1 MENFNNHN
9 RENREKQADLLLRF
23 LNNLDNV
30 KSFSKKNFKET
41 FSNEENKREFIKNL
55 SKKEFD
61 ELLNALNGIM
71 RNKKKEDWKIDGENV
86 EIASERM
93 VSYTPPEEN
102 DKLELLQKVF
112 ENIKNMNDEN
122 RSLEDMALLLSS
134 SVNALHLYSD
144 GNGRLSRFLYTI
156 LTKNYDAD
164 SQKELKEI
172 ISSGGRKKI
181 DISTAHIM
189 REIECKLTEKELDST
204 ENIPQIDN
212 FYSRTSYESIDF
224 PNTEKEDKE
233 LFLKLLNSSKDN
245 LKIATLRFFKNKEN
259 FNIENYIKK
268 WGQAI
273 CIDLDYLLKDLN
285 PDDFKEILENC
296 KNIKKEKVEKMIDI
310 IVNPEKEENQKIQDG
325 NQVSLKNIFEDRV
338 KK

>member
-30 KSFSKKNFKET
+30 ESFSKKNFKET

-134 SVNALHLYSD
+134 SINALHLYSD

-156 LTKNYDAD
+156 LTKNYNDETK
-164 SQKELKEI
+164 KELQEI
-172 ISSGGRKKI
+172 LSGNGRKKI
-181 DISTAHIM
+181 DISTVHIM
-189 REIECKLTEKELDST
+189 PEIEFKIEETEL
-204 ENIPQIDN
+204 ENTDKINQIDN
-212 FYSRTSYESIDF
+212 FYSKTSSDFMVF
-224 PNTEKEDKE
+224 PNIEKKDKE
-233 LFLKLLNSSKDN
+233 LFLKLLDSSKNN
-245 LKIATLRFFKNKEN
+245 LKLAILRFFKNKEN
-259 FNIENYIKK
+259 FKIENYIKK
-268 WGQAI
+268 LGQAI

-285 PDDFKEILENC
+285 SDDFKEILENC
-296 KNIKKEKVEKMIDI
+296 KNIKKERVEKMIDI
-310 IVNPEKEENQKIQDG
+310 IVNPEKEENQKTQDG
-325 NQVSLKNIFEDRV
+325 NQVSLKKIFEDKI